1 MATLLPARLIP
12 VNCAQLQLGMYVAEL
27 DRSWLH
33 TSFHAH
39 GFMLS
44 HAEQVEE
51 LQRLCAYVYVDP
63 VLSEQVG
70 DDETFSTG
78 LTARV
83 EALPDGDSPAPLA
96 RQRLE
101 LRTDLLLGLDPL
113 AEGAD
118 ARMPAR
124 EVAMLGGE
132 GVLASVDDRIEL
144 VLGMPNALSCDGRLD
159 DFVGYLHRRLAEQDA
174 AGVAERG

>member
-44 HAEQVEE
+44 HSEQIEE
-51 LQRLCAYVYVDP
+51 LQRLCDYVYVDP
-63 VLSEQVG
+63 VLSEQLG
-70 DDETFSTG
+70 NDEFFSTG

-83 EALPDGDSPAPLA
+83 EALATVDTPTPLA
-96 RQRLE
+96 RQRFE
-101 LRTDLLLGLDPL
+101 LRPLGH
-113 AEGAD
+113 AFAD
-118 ARMPAR
+118 AVQGVRRSQDLSLAPLRRAL
-124 EVAMLGGE
+124 EPVVASL
-132 GVLASVDDRIEL
+132 LT
-144 VLGMPNALSCDGRLD
+144 
-159 DFVGYLHRRLAEQDA
+159 DA
-174 AGVAERG
+174 TPSPGCSSRS